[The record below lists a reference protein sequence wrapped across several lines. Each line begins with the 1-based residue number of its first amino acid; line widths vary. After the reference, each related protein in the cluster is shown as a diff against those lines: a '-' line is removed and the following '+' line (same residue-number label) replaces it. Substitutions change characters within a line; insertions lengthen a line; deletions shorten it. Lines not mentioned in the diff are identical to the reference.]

1 MKKLLIATGITV
13 VVLTGCVY
21 SQQSAHALAT
31 ANVKS
36 SPDVKPKANV
46 RSSKPKAD
54 YLNDINVRAMRDF
67 VGRYGDAEN
76 VKWHNTNGSFIAV
89 FFRDSVQHRI
99 VYTRRGDLNYIMK
112 YYEEKQMASNVRAQ
126 VKSIYYDY
134 KIYVIQEIE
143 VPGSP
148 AVYFINLQGEK
159 DWKKVRICQGE
170 MNLLEEFK
178 KG

>member
-1 MKKLLIATGITV
+1 MKKFLIATSITV

-36 SPDVKPKANV
+36 APNVKSKANV
-46 RSSKPKAD
+46 KSSKPKSD

-76 VKWHNTNGSFIAV
+76 VKWHNSNGGYIAV
-89 FFRDSVQHRI
+89 FFRDSIQHR
-99 VYTRRGDLNYIMK
+99 VAYTSRGDLNFIMK
-112 YYEEKQMASNVRAQ
+112 YYEEKQMARNIRAQ
-126 VKSIYYDY
+126 VKSTYYDY
-134 KIYVIQEIE
+134 KIFVIQEIE
-143 VPGSP
+143 MPDKP
-148 AVYFINLQGEK
+148 PVYFINLQGEK

-170 MNLLEEFK
+170 MEVLEGFK